1 MGVFQAA
8 LALVLGL
15 GIAAL
20 GWAVGVLSTGGALA
34 AAAVGGLTFG
44 MAGLPLS
51 VLLVAFFASSSL
63 LTRIG
68 GDRKLE
74 LARKAE
80 KGGRRDAGQVLANG
94 GLVAVA
100 ALLMGLSGDPRW
112 TAVGAAALA
121 VSTAD
126 TWATELG
133 VLATRSPRLITTW
146 RPVEP
151 GTSGGISLAG
161 SAAALAGALF
171 IGGLTW
177 AMTLRPLWAA
187 TAALAGLVGAFLDS
201 LLGATLQAHYR
212 CPNCGQATEQN
223 PHRECG
229 VETVHLAGWR
239 WLNNDAVNFLAALT
253 GSLAAAVL
261 VSL

>member
-1 MGVFQAA
+1 MDVFQTA
-8 LALVLGL
+8 LALGLGL
-15 GIAAL
+15 GIASL
-20 GWAVGVLSTGGALA
+20 GWAAGALSPGGALA

-44 MAGLPLS
+44 LAGLPLS

-63 LTRIG
+63 LTRFG
-68 GDRKLE
+68 GDRKRE

-100 ALLMGLSGDPRW
+100 ALLMGLTTDPRW

-133 VLATRSPRLITTW
+133 VLAIRPPRLITTW

-161 SAAALAGALF
+161 SAAALAGALM
-171 IGGLTW
+171 IAGLTW
-177 AMTLRPLWAA
+177 GLTGRPDWAA
-187 TAALAGLVGAFLDS
+187 ASALAGLVGAFLDS

-212 CPNCGQATEQN
+212 CPRCGRITEQN
-223 PHRECG
+223 PHRGCG
-229 VETVHLAGWR
+229 VETVHCAGWR
-239 WLNNDAVNFLAALT
+239 WLNNDAVNFLAALA
-253 GSLAAAVL
+253 GSLLATALVVL
-261 VSL
+261 